1 MYLFYN
7 QMVLEILNKLN
18 ISCLYNEQ
26 CNEKLDEYLFKN
38 NFINE
43 DEYLKIKSYLL
54 DIPIK
59 KKEKFKRNI
68 DFINVYKKDFYEK
81 HNRSWD
87 CENGTS
93 FACGT
98 VRRRQFF
105 ARFRGLYDRYSERKD
120 QFQRQYCHCK
130 ADCLRFAGAI

>member
-81 HNRSWD
+81 HNRS
-87 CENGTS
+87 
-93 FACGT
+93 
-98 VRRRQFF
+98 
-105 ARFRGLYDRYSERKD
+105 
-120 QFQRQYCHCK
+120 
-130 ADCLRFAGAI
+130 